1 MYECTNESLALVIDD
16 DSDQYELTKAI
27 LADEGFSVLTADNA
41 EEGLMLF
48 NHYHPFVIIT
58 DFGMPDMGG
67 AELIENIRT
76 DYGEDVP
83 VILMSAYS
91 PDYIRKHIHPGFA
104 PDVILSKPVDF
115 DLLICLVKSFYRRHF
130 SQSLAIG

>member
-1 MYECTNESLALVIDD
+1 MGEVADESPALVIDD
-16 DSDQYELTKAI
+16 DCDQYELTKAV
-27 LADEGFSVLTADNA
+27 LTDEGFSVLTAGNA

-58 DFGMPDMGG
+58 DFSMPDMDG
-67 AELIENIRT
+67 AELIENIKT

-83 VILMSAYS
+83 VILMSAHS
-91 PDYIRKHIHPGFA
+91 TDYVKQQLHPEFL

-115 DLLICLVKSFYRRHF
+115 DQLIGLVKNFYRRHF
-130 SQSLAIG
+130 RQTLAI